1 MRSLQNSPKSTKTVR
16 FTDKNLFREI
26 YNFNT
31 VSSETNLFISNSNE
45 EDENDLKDCNNDK
58 TNKTG

>member
-1 MRSLQNSPKSTKTVR
+1 MRSLQNSPKSIKTVR

-26 YNFNT
+26 INVNT

-45 EDENDLKDCNNDK
+45 DNDENNLKSNNG
-58 TNKTG
+58 KTG

>member
-1 MRSLQNSPKSTKTVR
+1 MRSLQNSPKSIKTVR

-26 YNFNT
+26 INVNT

-45 EDENDLKDCNNDK
+45 DNDENNLKPNTDK
-58 TNKTG
+58 TG